1 MDTSPGFRLTE
12 EKETDYNRTA
22 EICTE
27 IGTCFLRK
35 LKPMKC
41 NNSDGSW
48 GLISKAVGHL
58 PNFNNVSVP
67 KIRNTVNYLLKSNLS
82 FF

>member
-1 MDTSPGFRLTE
+1 M
-12 EKETDYNRTA
+12 K
-22 EICTE
+22 
-27 IGTCFLRK
+27 IGTSFLGK
-35 LKPMKC
+35 LKPTKC

-58 PNFNNVSVP
+58 PKFNNVSVP
-67 KIRNTVNYLLKSNLS
+67 KVRNTVNYLVKSNLS

>member
-1 MDTSPGFRLTE
+1 
-12 EKETDYNRTA
+12 
-22 EICTE
+22 
-27 IGTCFLRK
+27 
-35 LKPMKC
+35 MKC

-67 KIRNTVNYLLKSNLS
+67 KIRNTVNYLLNQIFPFSNKLSTSVKCWPNCPREYNSKVLAKSNTS
-82 FF
+82 F